1 MLLAMSSDASRP
13 SFFWEQPLA
22 VLGLIACIAAL
33 AFLLVRRELLAA
45 GPLGWAIQ
53 VAAAALWLWARATL
67 GRRSLHPTP
76 EPTPGGLVMHGP
88 YRWWR
93 HPLYAAIIWFAF
105 APAVSRRTEA
115 TWSALIVVA
124 AGLGVRMWAEE
135 RNLARVFPETY
146 PVHAARTKRLL
157 PGVW

>member
-1 MLLAMSSDASRP
+1 MTPNESGPTFSGDK
-13 SFFWEQPLA
+13 PLA

-33 AFLLVRRELLAA
+33 AFLLVRRELVAV
-45 GPLGWAIQ
+45 GPAGWAIQ
-53 VAAAALWLWARATL
+53 AGAVVLWLWARATL

-76 EPTPGGLVMHGP
+76 DPTPGGLVMHGP

-93 HPLYAAIIWFAF
+93 HPLYAAIIWFTF
-105 APAVSRRTEA
+105 ATAVSRRTEA
-115 TWSALIVVA
+115 TWAALLLVC

-135 RNLARVFPETY
+135 RRLARAFPADY
-146 PVHAARTKRLL
+146 PAHAARTKRLL